1 MDYKL
6 IALDLDGTLK
16 TKVIPGNNEDV
27 GLVFRASNGG
37 LESFWE
43 DPTAQYYTALINK
56 EGIVILGKVNYN
68 GNVWSLLGSK
78 AMVDAYSSLNESFST
93 RGFNTISS
101 NLSILLFN
109 IFSSVCGRKLSF
121 TDSK

>member
-1 MDYKL
+1 M
-6 IALDLDGTLK
+6 K

-43 DPTAQYYTALINK
+43 DPTSQYYTALINK

-68 GNVWSLLGSK
+68 GNVWTLLGSK
-78 AMVDAYSSLNESFST
+78 LMDEEYSCLNEYELERHDSDGKSCPYRQLHRCFSCSISPPESGSFS
-93 RGFNTISS
+93 
-101 NLSILLFN
+101 L
-109 IFSSVCGRKLSF
+109 
-121 TDSK
+121 